1 MISSA
6 TPSAKYSFS
15 GSALALTNGS
25 TATDFAADIVGCGT
39 VAVSV
44 GVVIEPDASACENI
58 AAVLYRADA
67 SVDIA
72 FVIACST
79 LSGTLPLSERIDL
92 GVSVKRFAITA
103 CAVGPLKAL
112 SPLSISYKTHASEY

>member
-15 GSALALTNGS
+15 GSVLALTNGR
-25 TATDFAADIVGCGT
+25 TATDFAADIVGCGN

-44 GVVIEPDASACENI
+44 GVVSEPDARACAKSEE
-58 AAVLYRADA
+58 VLYRADA

-72 FVIACST
+72 FVTARST
-79 LSGTLPLSERIDL
+79 LSGTLPRSERNGF
-92 GVSVKRFAITA
+92 GVSVKRFAITD
-103 CAVGPLKAL
+103 
-112 SPLSISYKTHASEY
+112 